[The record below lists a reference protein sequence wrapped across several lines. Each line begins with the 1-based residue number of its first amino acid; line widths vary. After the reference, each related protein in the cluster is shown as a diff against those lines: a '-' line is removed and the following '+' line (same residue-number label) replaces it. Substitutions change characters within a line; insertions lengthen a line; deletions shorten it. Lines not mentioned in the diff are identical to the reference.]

1 VKAAERRSLRLVA
14 ELLDRAAEILLELAG
29 DEGDDEME
37 APRRGRPR
45 TEVTPAQEAE
55 VLRLRL
61 LNGRLGYRAIGK
73 RVKPCLP
80 WRFVKSIVDE
90 HESAFQK
97 DVESSRNSSAESRGG
112 AA

>member
-1 VKAAERRSLRLVA
+1 VKAAERRSLRVVA
-14 ELLDRAAEILLELAG
+14 ELLDRAAEILLEIAG
-29 DEGDDEME
+29 DEDDDEME

-61 LNGRLGYRAIGK
+61 LNGRLGYRVIGK
-73 RVKPCLP
+73 RVKPRLP
-80 WRFVKSIVDE
+80 WRVVKSIVDE

-97 DVESSRNSSAESRGG
+97 EAESSRNSSSGSGNG